1 MANTAGEGAYWLL
14 VIYLLES
21 YFFAA
26 LWAVTFWFIAY
37 HVIRIFRWACEDS
50 VALRKVAKFLNVGGL
65 HHPPHAIADDCIVEI
80 AALQK
85 RIKELENAL
94 DD

>member
-1 MANTAGEGAYWLL
+1 MNTELLQQLIDMANTAGEGAYWLL

-37 HVIRIFRWACEDS
+37 HVIRIFRGA
-50 VALRKVAKFLNVGGL
+50 GGATSL
-65 HHPPHAIADDCIVEI
+65 H
-80 AALQK
+80 
-85 RIKELENAL
+85 LET
-94 DD
+94 